1 MPASLRKFQNFVVEA
16 SQAVTACAGKEFTD
30 GLIVELNKHKGRVE
44 GIVKIITRVITEEM
58 RIKQWPTLKKG
69 MSQIEA
75 RHNQLKEAASKH
87 GAKFSGQKSKRARTA

>member
-1 MPASLRKFQNFVVEA
+1 M
-16 SQAVTACAGKEFTD
+16 
-30 GLIVELNKHKGRVE
+30 
-44 GIVKIITRVITEEM
+44 KIITRVITEEM